1 MSQLMRTSSMAGLPV
16 VTFAGDDVAQLRDL
30 IFSDGGGE
38 IAGFTL
44 AGRGFFSGP
53 KHTVLPW
60 REVVGIGPDAA
71 VIRAEDD
78 LVDRKVYL
86 AELENSAAERAAQQ
100 TAGTSTDAPATV
112 SGNVIGST
120 VLTDAG
126 TALGKVS
133 DVIVEIGAFG
143 SGQADV
149 IGYEVEQPG
158 TSGKVLIP
166 LPDTLSAS
174 GEHVMVPAAVTN
186 FQSDNLESLQRAVI
200 ELRKGSSS

>member
-1 MSQLMRTSSMAGLPV
+1 MAGLPV
-16 VTFAGDDVAQLRDL
+16 VTFAGDAVAQLRDL

-60 REVVGIGPDAA
+60 RQVVGIGPDAA

-86 AELENSAAERAAQQ
+86 AELENSAAQQ
-100 TAGTSTDAPATV
+100 TAGTSADAPATV

-120 VLTDAG
+120 VMTDAG

-133 DVIVEIGAFG
+133 DVVVEIGAFG